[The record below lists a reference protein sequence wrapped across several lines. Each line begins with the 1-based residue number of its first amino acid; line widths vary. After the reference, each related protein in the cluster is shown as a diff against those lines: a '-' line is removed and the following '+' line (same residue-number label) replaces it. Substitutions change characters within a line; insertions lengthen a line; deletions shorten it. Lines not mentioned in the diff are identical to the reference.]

1 MCVREVFGVCSGCVR
16 SCVRGVFG
24 VCLGCVREVNCE
36 RLCSGPVRGL
46 FRVCSGRVFGSCVQ
60 GVCCHARMP
69 HIIYKIK
76 ICDININCL
85 ILPNSNLPG
94 RGVCCL
100 LGSDRR
106 RLEPAGPP
114 LHC

>member
-1 MCVREVFGVCSGCVR
+1 MRGCVRGLFGACSGPVQGVFR
-16 SCVRGVFG
+16 SCVRV
-24 VCLGCVREVNCE
+24 
-36 RLCSGPVRGL
+36 
-46 FRVCSGRVFGSCVQ
+46 VCS